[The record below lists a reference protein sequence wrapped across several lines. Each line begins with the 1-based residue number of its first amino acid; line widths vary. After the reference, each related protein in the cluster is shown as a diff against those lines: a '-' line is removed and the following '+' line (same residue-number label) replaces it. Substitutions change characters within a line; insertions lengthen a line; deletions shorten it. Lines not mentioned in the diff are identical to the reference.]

1 MKFRPTLFQ
10 FESRENPS
18 VPVLDPIGGTAPP
31 STDPVVTA
39 PPVDPATAAADA
51 VNAAITVA
59 LGVVT
64 PAAPPA
70 PFDPLT
76 ANNSIYNVPL
86 VP

>member
-18 VPVLDPIGGTAPP
+18 LPVLDPIGGTAPP
-31 STDPVVTA
+31 STDPVVVA

-51 VNAAITVA
+51 AVAAANLALSLIT
-59 LGVVT
+59 
-64 PAAPPA
+64 PPAPPA